1 MFDVGCSMLDV
12 PPGSCGGAPSIELRR
27 LLESPLPY
35 PSLTLT
41 PLLRRGERESTSG
54 MVMVPMRPKHT
65 VVNSAV
71 DTSSTFVRLAARF
84 DRIYRRNLTETATLL
99 IYGQDQEVRL
109 SVWKQE
115 G

>member
-35 PSLTLT
+35 PLPT
-41 PLLRRGERESTSG
+41 PASWGEGIDQRHGDGADAPPSTQ
-54 MVMVPMRPKHT
+54 

-71 DTSSTFVRLAARF
+71 DTPSTFVRLAARF
-84 DRIYRRNLTETATLL
+84 DGIHRRNLTETATLL
-99 IYGQDQEVRL
+99 IYGQ
-109 SVWKQE
+109 
-115 G
+115 

>member
-1 MFDVGCSMLDV
+1 MLDV

-35 PSLTLT
+35 PLPT
-41 PLLRRGERESTSG
+41 PASWGEGIDQRHGDGADAPPSTQ
-54 MVMVPMRPKHT
+54 

-71 DTSSTFVRLAARF
+71 DTPSTFVRLAARF
-84 DRIYRRNLTETATLL
+84 DGIHRRNLTETATLL